1 MSLEV
6 SESNMQCSKLLSA
19 KGLSRQLGERILWR
33 NLTIELVKGDRVG
46 LVAPSG
52 SGKTLLMR
60 NLSLLDPL
68 EQGQLTLHGRAPAE
82 WGLPMWRSHVIY
94 LNQRPVSHSG
104 TVKQNLQS
112 ILLWGNHR
120 HRCQWQ
126 ENRICSWLATLG
138 RDADFL
144 EFDAK
149 RLSGGELQ
157 ILALMRA
164 MQLDP
169 DLLLLDEP
177 CASLDT
183 TTTYGVEQ
191 LLHTWL
197 ETDKRACIFTSHDVG
212 QIERFASRIQELIP

>member
-82 WGLPMWRSHVIY
+82 WGLPMWRS
-94 LNQRPVSHSG
+94 LCDLP
-104 TVKQNLQS
+104 QS
-112 ILLWGNHR
+112 APYITLWNS
-120 HRCQWQ
+120 
-126 ENRICSWLATLG
+126 ET
-138 RDADFL
+138 
-144 EFDAK
+144 
-149 RLSGGELQ
+149 
-157 ILALMRA
+157 
-164 MQLDP
+164 
-169 DLLLLDEP
+169 EP
-177 CASLDT
+177 T
-183 TTTYGVEQ
+183 KHFVMG
-191 LLHTWL
+191 
-197 ETDKRACIFTSHDVG
+197 
-212 QIERFASRIQELIP
+212 